1 MFYKLIF
8 YFLFFIRYIIMKTL
22 LKKHKKGNRMKL
34 NYKRTF
40 MIGLVFF
47 SIQMMSSLHDSITP
61 KILYSFGVGETLI
74 GVIMAIDNIL
84 AIFMMPVFGW
94 ISDRTASKHGKR
106 TPYFVIG
113 TLFAAVFLIL
123 MPVADNLRSLSMFI
137 AVLFMFLASLAVYRS
152 PGVSLM
158 SDVTPKPLRSKA
170 NGIINLMGALA
181 SVIGIVVVTFL
192 YKERISV
199 WAYNA
204 IGDRVPV
211 LGADGLPI
219 LNQNVNN
226 LPMYLIVAGIAV
238 LAMVIYR
245 FWIKEN
251 KFRTER
257 EQAEARYG
265 IADEEELNSEKKGKA
280 GRSKLSKGEKKSL
293 LLILSAI
300 FLWFFGYNAVITYF
314 SNYSATVLG
323 LEGGS
328 FAKYTLIANIAGII
342 SFLPAG
348 MIATKLGRKKTIISG
363 IVVLSLAFAGGI
375 VFTRISPMIY
385 VIFALAG
392 IGWATINVNS
402 LPMIVEFAKA
412 GNIGQYTGF
421 YYFASMSAQ
430 TFTPILCGAL
440 IEYLGIGYRVLFPY
454 GTLFVILAI
463 IPMLL
468 SKHGDSKALS
478 KGVLESF
485 DID

>member
-1 MFYKLIF
+1 
-8 YFLFFIRYIIMKTL
+8 
-22 LKKHKKGNRMKL
+22 MKL

-40 MIGLVFF
+40 LIGLVFF
-47 SIQMMSSLHDSITP
+47 SIQMMASLHDAITP

-94 ISDRTASKHGKR
+94 LSDRTASKHGKR

-113 TLFAAVFLIL
+113 TIFAAIFLVL
-123 MPVADNLRSLSMFI
+123 MPVADNLRSLPMFI
-137 AVLFMFLASLAVYRS
+137 AVLFLYLAALATYRS

-181 SVIGIVVVTFL
+181 SVIGIVAVTFL
-192 YKERISV
+192 YKERISL

-211 LGADGLPI
+211 LGADGLPV

-226 LPMYLIVAGIAV
+226 LPMYLIVAGVAV
-238 LAMVIYR
+238 LAMILYR
-245 FWIKEN
+245 FLVNEN
-251 KFRTER
+251 KFRKQR
-257 EQAEARYG
+257 EQLEAQYG
-265 IADEEELNSEKKGKA
+265 IADEEELKSEKKGKA
-280 GRSKLSKGEKKSL
+280 GKSHLSSGEKKSR
-293 LLILSAI
+293 LLILCAI

-314 SNYSATVLG
+314 SNYAATVLA
-323 LEGGS
+323 LEGGA
-328 FAKYTLIANIAGII
+328 FAKYTLVANIAGIV

-348 MIATKLGRKKTIISG
+348 MIATRIGRKKTIIAG
-363 IVVLSLAFAGGI
+363 IVILTAAFAGGI
-375 VFTRISPMIY
+375 VCTSISPVIY
-385 VIFALAG
+385 LIFVLAG

-412 GNIGQYTGF
+412 GNIGEYTGF
-421 YYFASMSAQ
+421 FYFASMSAQ
-430 TFTPILCGAL
+430 TVTPIRCGAL

-454 GTLFVILAI
+454 GTLFVFLAI

-468 SKHGDSKALS
+468 SKHGDSLAVS

-485 DID
+485 DVD

>member
-1 MFYKLIF
+1 
-8 YFLFFIRYIIMKTL
+8 
-22 LKKHKKGNRMKL
+22 MKL
-34 NYKRTF
+34 QYKRTF

-94 ISDRTASKHGKR
+94 LSDRTATRYGKR

-113 TLFAAVFLIL
+113 TALAAVFLVL
-123 MPVADNLRSLSMFI
+123 MPVADNLRSLPMFV
-137 AVLFMFLASLAVYRS
+137 AVLFLFLASLATYRS

-170 NGIINLMGALA
+170 NGVINLMGALA
-181 SVIGIVVVTFL
+181 SIIGILVVQFL
-192 YKERISV
+192 YKERISL

-204 IGDRVPV
+204 IGDRIPV
-211 LGADGLPI
+211 LGADGLPV

-226 LPMYLIVAGIAV
+226 LPMYLIVAGVAV
-238 LAMVIYR
+238 LAMILYR
-245 FWIKEN
+245 LWVDEN
-251 KFRTER
+251 KFRKER
-257 EQAEARYG
+257 EQLEARHG
-265 IADEEELNSEKKGKA
+265 IADKEELEYEKEGKA
-280 GRSKLSKGEKKSL
+280 GRSNLSGGEKKSL
-293 LLILSAI
+293 MLILCAI

-314 SNYSATVLG
+314 SNYAATVLA
-323 LEGGS
+323 LEGGA
-328 FAKYTLIANIAGII
+328 FAKYTLVANIAGII

-348 MIATKLGRKKTIISG
+348 MIATKIGRKKTIIAG
-363 IVVLSLAFAGGI
+363 IIVLAAAFAGGI
-375 VFTRISPMIY
+375 VFTSVSPAIY
-385 VIFALAG
+385 LIFALAG

-430 TFTPILCGAL
+430 TITPILCGGL
-440 IEYLGIGYRVLFPY
+440 IEFLGVGYRVLFPY
-454 GTLFVILAI
+454 GTLFVFLAI

-468 SKHGDSKALS
+468 SKHGDCMAGS

-485 DID
+485 DVD